1 MVFGQWA
8 YYKMVKMLPASVAA
22 ISTLAIPAVGVVSS
36 AIMLS
41 EPISL
46 RAIVALALISM
57 ALAIVLFA
65 PTFLARR

>member
-41 EPISL
+41 EPISPREIL
-46 RAIVALALISM
+46 ALALISM
-57 ALAIVLFA
+57 ALAVVLFA
-65 PTFLARR
+65 PTLLARR

>member
-41 EPISL
+41 EPISP
-46 RAIVALALISM
+46 REIAALALISV
-57 ALAIVLFA
+57 ALAVVLFA
-65 PTFLARR
+65 PTLLARR

>member
-41 EPISL
+41 EPISPREIL
-46 RAIVALALISM
+46 ALALISM
-57 ALAIVLFA
+57 ALAVVLFA